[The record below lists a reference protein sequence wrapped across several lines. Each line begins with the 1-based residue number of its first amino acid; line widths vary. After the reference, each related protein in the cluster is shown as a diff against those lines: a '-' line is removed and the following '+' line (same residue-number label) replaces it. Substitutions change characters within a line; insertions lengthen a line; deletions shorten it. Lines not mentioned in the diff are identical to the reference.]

1 MGQCAVLLC
10 LYSAD
15 CVAAVADNFAS
26 RTSASHGDMFTHLMH
41 LQTSQ
46 HLHTGLHLAVRYGS
60 LTVATVLTAAGCDI
74 AVQNSAGCSAVDLL
88 TDNFVTVLALL
99 DRCDALRIKEA
110 DVHAPPLL
118 RAERLCLSNE
128 AAVLSKLAE
137 YRALAVEMRDTLQAR
152 IDALSQHK
160 QIERHAVLT
169 GVPVPVQTSTE
180 LSKEPLLLELRDS
193 CDAVASHSDPRLLPL
208 HSSVSATGS
217 AAESG
222 GSSDSTTLAAV

>member
-1 MGQCAVLLC
+1 
-10 LYSAD
+10 
-15 CVAAVADNFAS
+15 
-26 RTSASHGDMFTHLMH
+26 MH
-41 LQTSQ
+41 PHCSNY
-46 HLHTGLHLAVRYGS
+46 LHTGLHLAVRYGS

-88 TDNFVTVLALL
+88 TENFVVVLALL

-128 AAVLSKLAE
+128 AAVVSKLVE
-137 YRALAVEMRDTLQAR
+137 YRALATTMRDTLHAR

-169 GVPVPVQTSTE
+169 GIAVPVDTSTE
-180 LSKEPLLLELRDS
+180 LSKEPLLLDLRDS
-193 CDAVASHSDPRLLPL
+193 CDAVACHSDPRLLPL
-208 HSSVSATGS
+208 LSRVSVTSS
-217 AAESG
+217 AAESDG
-222 GSSDSTTLAAV
+222 NSNSTTLAAV

>member
-1 MGQCAVLLC
+1 VTCTRFS
-10 LYSAD
+10 YT
-15 CVAAVADNFAS
+15 FAI
-26 RTSASHGDMFTHLMH
+26 
-41 LQTSQ
+41 QY
-46 HLHTGLHLAVRYGS
+46 LHTGLHLAVRYGS

-74 AVQNSAGCSAVDLL
+74 AVQNSSGCSAVDLL

-99 DRCDALRIKEA
+99 DKCDALRVKEA
-110 DVHAPPLL
+110 DVRAPPLL

-137 YRALAVEMRDTLQAR
+137 YRALAVAMRNTLQAR

-169 GVPVPVQTSTE
+169 GIAVPVATSTE
-180 LSKEPLLLELRDS
+180 LSKESLLLELRDG
-193 CDAVASHSDPRLLPL
+193 CDAVACHSDPRLPL
-208 HSSVSATGS
+208 HSSVDANCS